1 MVDCGRRRTFYPA
14 GGNRSIMQQAFS
26 ENPPPTQRPAETST
40 TEAEALAALRASRR
54 LAGGLLVGMGGLM
67 VVSAGL
73 PAMGLVKDG
82 LVLEVLR
89 SGARAGVVGGI
100 ADWFAVTA
108 LFRHPLGLPI
118 PHTAVLPRQ
127 QPRLARALGRFVS
140 TQFFTEEDAGRA
152 LASADVARILA
163 NLLRQPRTANA
174 TASALRRS
182 VPDMLDRL
190 EDGRASAAIAKALPV
205 LARGEASIN
214 VITRA
219 LRALVEDELH
229 QEVLSALLERFKIA
243 VQKRETTLRS
253 FIEERVRE
261 QGGRMIGWAIGPS
274 VANRVITALYL
285 ELERIDPQDSELR
298 EGFTSWIRA
307 EIDRLEQDPERRARF
322 GDAVSGYLGHDSLKL
337 WWSEIWQRFRTLAE
351 DDLTCEN
358 GWSRSVIE
366 TALQS
371 LADQLDHDP
380 TMRARLEQTLRTTLV
395 RILPSLRDKLAA
407 YIASVME
414 RWDPAELSA
423 RLEQRVGRDLQYIR
437 INGTLVGFV
446 VGAVLDMLMRLCFGH
461 LG

>member
-1 MVDCGRRRTFYPA
+1 MAHATPDHSAPSA
-14 GGNRSIMQQAFS
+14 SQA
-26 ENPPPTQRPAETST
+26 EATAI
-40 TEAEALAALRASRR
+40 EAEAQASLKASRR
-54 LAGGLLVGMGGLM
+54 LAGGLLVSMGGIM
-67 VVSAGL
+67 VLSAGL
-73 PAMGLVKDG
+73 PALGVMRDSYL
-82 LVLEVLR
+82 LEILR

-140 TQFFTEEDAGRA
+140 TQFFTEEDASRA
-152 LASADVARILA
+152 LASADVARLLA
-163 NLLRQPRTANA
+163 NLLRQPRTASA

-190 EDGRASAAIAKALPV
+190 EDGRASAAISKALPV
-205 LARGEASIN
+205 LVGGETSIK
-214 VITRA
+214 VVTRS
-219 LRALVEDELH
+219 LRALVDNELH
-229 QEVLSALLERFKIA
+229 QEVLSALLERFKAA
-243 VQKRETTLRS
+243 VQKREATLRS

-285 ELERIDPQDSELR
+285 ELDRVDPQDSDIR
-298 EGFTSWIRA
+298 EGFTGWIRQ
-307 EIDRLEQDPERRARF
+307 EIDRLEEDPERRARF
-322 GDAVSGYLGHDSLKL
+322 GNAISGYLGHDSLKL
-337 WWSEIWQRFRTLAE
+337 WWSEIWQRFRGVAEADLASE
-351 DDLTCEN
+351 E

-366 TALQS
+366 TALLS

-380 TMRARLEQTLRTTLV
+380 GMRARLEQTLKTTLV
-395 RILPSLRDKLAA
+395 RVLPSLRDKLAV

-414 RWDPAELSA
+414 RWDPSELSA

-446 VGAVLDMLMRLCFGH
+446 VGAVLDMLMQLCFGH

>member
-1 MVDCGRRRTFYPA
+1 MHLPNPDTSPGTER
-14 GGNRSIMQQAFS
+14 QAES
-26 ENPPPTQRPAETST
+26 GAS
-40 TEAEALAALRASRR
+40 EAEALAGLKASRR
-54 LAGGLLVGMGGLM
+54 LAGGLLVSMGGLM
-67 VVSAGL
+67 VLSAGL
-73 PAMGLVKDG
+73 PAVGLVKDHF
-82 LVLEVLR
+82 LLEVLR

-140 TQFFTEEDAGRA
+140 TQFFTEEDASRA

-174 TASALRRS
+174 TAAALRRS

-190 EDGRASAAIAKALPV
+190 EDGRASAAIGKALPV
-205 LARGEASIN
+205 LARGEASIK
-214 VITRA
+214 VVTRA
-219 LRALVEDELH
+219 LRALVDNELH
-229 QEVLSALLERFKIA
+229 QEVLSALLERFKGG
-243 VQKRETTLRS
+243 VQKREATLRS

-285 ELERIDPQDSELR
+285 ELDRVDPQDSELR
-298 EGFTSWIRA
+298 EGFTGWIRQ

-322 GDAVSGYLGHDSLKL
+322 GDAMSGYLGHDSLKL
-337 WWSEIWQRFRTLAE
+337 WWSEIWQRFRGLAE
-351 DDLTCEN
+351 ADLACEE

-366 TALQS
+366 AALLS

-380 TMRARLEQTLRTTLV
+380 AMRARLEQTLRTTLV

>member
-1 MVDCGRRRTFYPA
+1 MHHPISDK
-14 GGNRSIMQQAFS
+14 SS
-26 ENPPPTQRPAETST
+26 PAERLADGAAS
-40 TEAEALAALRASRR
+40 EDEALAALRASRR
-54 LAGGLLVGMGGLM
+54 LASGLLVTMGGLM

-73 PAMGLVKDG
+73 PAAGVVQDSFL
-82 LVLEVLR
+82 LEVLR

-140 TQFFTEEDAGRA
+140 TQFFTEADASRA

-163 NLLRQPRTANA
+163 NLLRQPRTAAA

-190 EDGRASAAIAKALPV
+190 EDGRASAAIGKALPV

-214 VITRA
+214 VVTRA
-219 LRALVEDELH
+219 LRALVDDELH
-229 QEVLSALLERFKIA
+229 QEVLSALLERFKA
-243 VQKRETTLRS
+243 GVQKREATLRS

-285 ELERIDPQDSELR
+285 ELERIDPRDSELR
-298 EGFTSWIRA
+298 EGFTSWVRG

-322 GDAVSGYLGHDSLKL
+322 GDSITGYLGHDSLKL
-337 WWSEIWQRFRTLAE
+337 WWSEIWQRFRALAE
-351 DDLTCEN
+351 ADLACEQ

-366 TALQS
+366 SALQS
-371 LADQLDHDP
+371 LADQLDQDP

-395 RILPSLRDKLAA
+395 RLLPSMRDKLAA

-414 RWDPAELSA
+414 RWDPAELSS

>member
-1 MVDCGRRRTFYPA
+1 MAHATPDHSAPSA
-14 GGNRSIMQQAFS
+14 SQA
-26 ENPPPTQRPAETST
+26 EATAI
-40 TEAEALAALRASRR
+40 EAEAQASLKASRR
-54 LAGGLLVGMGGLM
+54 LAGGLLVSMGGVM
-67 VVSAGL
+67 VLSAGL
-73 PAMGLVKDG
+73 PALGVMRDSYL
-82 LVLEVLR
+82 LEVLR

-140 TQFFTEEDAGRA
+140 TQFFTEEDASRA
-152 LASADVARILA
+152 LASADVARLLA
-163 NLLRQPRTANA
+163 NLLRQPRTASA

-205 LARGEASIN
+205 LVGGETSIK
-214 VITRA
+214 VVTRS
-219 LRALVEDELH
+219 LRALVDNELH
-229 QEVLSALLERFKIA
+229 QEVLSALLERFKAA
-243 VQKRETTLRS
+243 VQKREATLRS

-274 VANRVITALYL
+274 VANRVITALYM
-285 ELERIDPQDSELR
+285 ELDRVDPQDSDIR
-298 EGFTSWIRA
+298 EGFTGWIRQ
-307 EIDRLEQDPERRARF
+307 EIDRLEEDPERRARF
-322 GDAVSGYLGHDSLKL
+322 GNAISGYLGHDSLKL
-337 WWSEIWQRFRTLAE
+337 WWSEIWQRFRGVAEADLASE
-351 DDLTCEN
+351 E

-366 TALQS
+366 TALLS

-380 TMRARLEQTLRTTLV
+380 GMRARLEQTLKTTLV
-395 RILPSLRDKLAA
+395 RVLPSLRDKLAV

-414 RWDPAELSA
+414 RWDPSELSA

-437 INGTLVGFV
+437 INGTVVGFV
-446 VGAVLDMLMRLCFGH
+446 VGAVLDMLMQLCFGH